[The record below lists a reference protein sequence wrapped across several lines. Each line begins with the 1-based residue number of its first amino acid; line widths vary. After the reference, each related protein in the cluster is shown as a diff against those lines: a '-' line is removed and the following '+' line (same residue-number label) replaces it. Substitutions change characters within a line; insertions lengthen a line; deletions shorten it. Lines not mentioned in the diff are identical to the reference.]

1 MSGYHRSSPSLTGG
15 FSCLPPQRPDGEL
28 TRVFTPQ
35 GREDHKPQPW
45 RAGQDLSH
53 VFLPFISGQS
63 EAWQGAGMCLRPQSK
78 ELQCHKSKISLVVTD
93 TIILS
98 TSEKEEKKR
107 MLPIRLGH
115 ITDFQDIKTGK

>member
-15 FSCLPPQRPDGEL
+15 FSSLPPQRPDGEL
-28 TRVFTPQ
+28 TRVFTPW

-78 ELQCHKSKISLVVTD
+78 ELQCHKSKISLVVRD
-93 TIILS
+93 TLILS
-98 TSEKEEKKR
+98 TSDKGKKKK
-107 MLPIRLGH
+107 GC
-115 ITDFQDIKTGK
+115 FQLD